1 MYYVCIQPNRIYWNY
16 DPTLSE
22 KKFSIFTQFSPIFS
36 TCFTGF
42 KMTWILSFELQQTF
56 TRLGEGEEV
65 PPTPLLIA
73 VTWGGGAITKGLE
86 ERVNSSW
93 IITFAVSCGFF
104 ASKSFFLCE
113 HKYRKFFD
121 SSVKWRAKDC
131 FESCSMM
138 KESHQHLSLHMSV
151 PSLKFKMKMKVL

>member
-1 MYYVCIQPNRIYWNY
+1 MYIRYVYSQIGFTEIMTQLWARRNFQFL
-16 DPTLSE
+16 LS
-22 KKFSIFTQFSPIFS
+22 FLQFSQLASLALKWPEYFHLNCS
-36 TCFTGF
+36 
-42 KMTWILSFELQQTF
+42 
-56 TRLGEGEEV
+56 RLLPVWVRGRRCSH
-65 PPTPLLIA
+65 PLLIA
-73 VTWGGGAITKGLE
+73 VTWGGGYYQGLE

-121 SSVKWRAKDC
+121 SSVKWQAKDC